1 MIHKGD
7 TIRLKASFYTFAGDL
22 ANPSAVTAK
31 VYDANHVLSA
41 TLVAT
46 YESTG
51 VYYADYTTVL
61 EGNFSYEFAGT
72 LESKTI
78 LSRSTFIVGW

>member
-7 TIRLKASFYTFAGDL
+7 TIRLKASFYTFADVL
-22 ANPSAVTAK
+22 ADPTSVTAK
-31 VYDANHVLSA
+31 VYDKNHVLSA
-41 TLVAT
+41 TLTPVN
-46 YESTG
+46 ESTG
-51 VYYADYTTVL
+51 VYHADYTTVL
-61 EGNFSYEFAGT
+61 EGTFSYEFAGT